1 MTSENYMIR
10 AFELAIKGKGKVS
23 PNPMVGCVIVHQ
35 GKIIGEGWHKKYGEV
50 HAEVNAINSLSDKA
64 ILPHCEVY
72 VSLEPCAHFGKTP
85 PCADLLIKH
94 QVQKVIISVA
104 DPNPLVGGKGIA
116 RMREAG
122 IEVVTGILE
131 VEGFSLNKRF
141 FKAIQQKRPFV
152 ILKWAETADKFI
164 ARKNYDSK
172 WISSPYSRKLVH
184 KWRTEEDAILVGSK
198 TAEYDNPQ
206 LTAREWNGKNPLRVV
221 IDRNLKLSSSLY
233 LFDGAHPT
241 ICYNLIKNSDAKNL
255 TFVTLENANFIEE
268 MLDDL
273 SKRGVQSI
281 IVEGGATILNEFI
294 KKQLWDEIR
303 LFKAG
308 KEFGEGIAS
317 PEEPKMSFTET
328 ILPEGDRLRIYLNR
342 YPVVRT

>member
-1 MTSENYMIR
+1 MTSEDFMTH
-10 AFELAIKGKGKVS
+10 AFELAIKGIGKVS
-23 PNPMVGCVIVHQ
+23 PNPMVGCVITHQ
-35 GKIIGEGWHKKYGEV
+35 GKIVGKGWHKKYGEP
-50 HAEVNAINSLSDKA
+50 HAEVNAIDSLRDKS
-64 ILPHCEVY
+64 ILPQCEVY

-94 QVQKVIISVA
+94 QVKKVIISVT

-116 RMREAG
+116 RLKDAG
-122 IEVVTGILE
+122 IEVETGIME
-131 VEGFSLNKRF
+131 AEGFAINKRF
-141 FKAIQQKRPFV
+141 FKGIQQKQPYV
-152 ILKWAETADKFI
+152 ILKWAETADRFI

-206 LTAREWNGKNPLRVV
+206 LTAREWKGKNPVRIV
-221 IDRNLKLSSSLY
+221 IDRNLKLKPDLH
-233 LFDGAHPT
+233 LFDGVVPT
-241 ICYNLIKNSDAKNL
+241 ICYNLHKNSDAKNL
-255 TFVTLENANFIEE
+255 TFVALEKDNFIEK

-273 SKRGVQSI
+273 FQRGIQSI
-281 IVEGGATILNEFI
+281 IIEGGATILNEFV

-308 KEFGEGIAS
+308 KEFGEGVAA
-317 PEEPKMSFTET
+317 PEKPKINYTET
-328 ILPEGDRLRIYLNR
+328 VLPEGDRLRIYLNQR
-342 YPVVRT
+342 NPL

>member
-1 MTSENYMIR
+1 MTSEDFMTR
-10 AFELAIKGKGKVS
+10 AFELAIKGIGKVS
-23 PNPMVGCVIVHQ
+23 PNPMVGCVITHQ
-35 GKIIGEGWHKKYGEV
+35 GKIVGKGWHKKYGEP
-50 HAEVNAINSLSDKA
+50 HAEVNAIDSLRDKS
-64 ILPHCEVY
+64 ILPQCEVY

-94 QVQKVIISVA
+94 QVKKVIISVT

-116 RMREAG
+116 RLKDAG
-122 IEVVTGILE
+122 IEVETGIME
-131 VEGFSLNKRF
+131 AEGFAINKRF
-141 FKAIQQKRPFV
+141 FKGIQQKQPYV
-152 ILKWAETADKFI
+152 ILKWAETADRFI

-206 LTAREWNGKNPLRVV
+206 LTAREWKGKNPVRIV
-221 IDRNLKLSSSLY
+221 IDRNLKLKPDLH
-233 LFDGAHPT
+233 LFDGVVPT
-241 ICYNLIKNSDAKNL
+241 ICYNLHKNSDAKNL
-255 TFVTLENANFIEE
+255 TFVALEKDNFIEK

-273 SKRGVQSI
+273 FQRGIQSI
-281 IVEGGATILNEFI
+281 IIEGGATILNEFV

-308 KEFGEGIAS
+308 KEFGEGVAA
-317 PEEPKMSFTET
+317 PEKPKINYTET
-328 ILPEGDRLRIYLNR
+328 VLPEGDRLRIYLNQR
-342 YPVVRT
+342 NPL